1 MREREGHN
9 QVVTGV
15 DIRIGPIVIFLGMI
29 SHDNEEN
36 LSHVLFLRQIQGH
49 VAGLAMACLSYLQG
63 ISEVSCGKG
72 SQNLDFQNHP
82 KSNGIS
88 WYIMVYHG
96 VSLFFPIILP
106 VYHDL
111 SWCIIILP
119 LEFAIPRLDK
129 FLRLK
134 KINTEAP
141 RNAAL
146 NSCADAR
153 RCLICLPGLPQGI
166 LESNYIVTT
175 FQQQAYHGNHGIG
188 P

>member
-96 VSLFFPIILP
+96 I
-106 VYHDL
+106 
-111 SWCIIILP
+111 SWCITVFSHHSPSI
-119 LEFAIPRLDK
+119 
-129 FLRLK
+129 
-134 KINTEAP
+134 
-141 RNAAL
+141 
-146 NSCADAR
+146 S
-153 RCLICLPGLPQGI
+153 
-166 LESNYIVTT
+166 
-175 FQQQAYHGNHGIG
+175 
-188 P
+188 